1 MLGLSSGLMHERFM
15 GKTVLAEY
23 SSTFSF
29 SNSQD
34 GWVGWSVNTAN
45 AVITLG
51 TGLSFNGSSPYTL
64 ITFLSTQT
72 SDAGFIHN
80 LYSTGGQSGDYLE
93 ISYEITVGAADDKW
107 EAGDGSNII
116 IYTQFGGVESS
127 SSIPITNHTSGTTT
141 VTKTLTATSS
151 YSGNDGRIL
160 LLFKASD
167 NNLPQAT
174 ASVTLR
180 NINAT
185 LYRD

>member
-1 MLGLSSGLMHERFM
+1 MLGLSNGLMYQGFV
-15 GKTVLAEY
+15 GDNILATY
-23 SSTFSF
+23 NSTFSF

-34 GWVGWSVNTAN
+34 GWVGWSVNTASA
-45 AVITLG
+45 AVTYT

-80 LYSTGGQSGDYLE
+80 LITEGQSGDYLE
-93 ISYEITVGAADDKW
+93 ISYEITVGAANDKW
-107 EAGDGSNII
+107 EAGDGSNIT

-127 SSIPITNHTSGTTT
+127 SSIPITDHTSGTTT

-151 YSGNDGRIL
+151 YSGNDGRII

-167 NNLPQAT
+167 NNLPQAA

-180 NINAT
+180 NISAT